1 MLNFKQRQNLILCDI
16 GNTSIKFF
24 IDKNIKNY
32 YKNDKIPKFK
42 DDIFYISVNEKATKK
57 LLKKNPHAKNLASF
71 IDFKTSYIG
80 LGVDRAVACYFEE
93 NAVVIDAGSAITVDI
108 IEDKKHIG
116 GFIFLGLNSFFKAYK
131 NISKKLEIS
140 KSDFEK
146 NINLDKIPLQTK
158 DAVFFA
164 LLKSIILPIK
174 EICKNKNIIFT
185 GGDGEFLSQF
195 FENSIY
201 KKDLIF
207 ENMKRIIDANNSPS

>member
-1 MLNFKQRQNLILCDI
+1 MILCDI
-16 GNTSIKFF
+16 GNTSTKFF

-57 LLKKNPHAKNLASF
+57 LLRKNPHAKNLASF